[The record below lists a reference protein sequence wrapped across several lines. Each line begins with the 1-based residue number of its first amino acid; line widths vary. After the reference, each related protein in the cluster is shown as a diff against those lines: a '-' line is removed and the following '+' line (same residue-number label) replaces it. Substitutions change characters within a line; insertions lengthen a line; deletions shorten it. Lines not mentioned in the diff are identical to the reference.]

1 MWNKVVY
8 HCNKNVSWHRRMY
21 VYANDTFVIDFVTL
35 WHVSNEKLGNLYKNL
50 ELI

>member
-1 MWNKVVY
+1 MTHTYV
-8 HCNKNVSWHRRMY
+8 H
-21 VYANDTFVIDFVTL
+21 VYANDTFVIDFVIL